1 MSGLQYG
8 KIPELEKQLE
18 AATQSEGKTMRL
30 LRNKVTDAEIAEVLA
45 RWTGIPVARMLEGE
59 REKLL
64 RMEQELHSR
73 VIGQNEAVEAV
84 SNAIRRSRAGLSDPN
99 RPIGSFL
106 FLGPTGSVK
115 PNCVKRWLTLCLT
128 ATTRWCVS
136 TCLSLWRNTVSRL
149 VGAPP
154 GYVGY
159 EEGGYLTEAV
169 RRRPYSVI
177 LLDEVE
183 KAHPDV
189 FNILLQVLDD
199 GRLTD
204 GQGRTVDFRNTVVIM
219 TSNLGSDLIQE
230 RFGELDYGRMK
241 EMVLGVVSQNFR
253 PEFINRIDEVVVF
266 HPLGEQHI
274 ASIAQIQLQ
283 RLYKRLEERGYE
295 IHISDEA
302 LKLLSANSY
311 DPVYG
316 ARPLKRAIQQQIEN
330 PLAQQILSGE
340 LVLAK

>member
-1 MSGLQYG
+1 MLNEELDDKERQYSELEEEWKAEKASLSGTQTIKAELEQAKIAIEQARRVGDLARMSELQYG

-136 TCLSLWRNTVSRL
+136 TCLSLWRNTPCL
-149 VGAPP
+149 VW
-154 GYVGY
+154 
-159 EEGGYLTEAV
+159 
-169 RRRPYSVI
+169 S
-177 LLDEVE
+177 
-183 KAHPDV
+183 
-189 FNILLQVLDD
+189 
-199 GRLTD
+199 GRLRD
-204 GQGRTVDFRNTVVIM
+204 MSAMKKAVI
-219 TSNLGSDLIQE
+219 
-230 RFGELDYGRMK
+230 
-241 EMVLGVVSQNFR
+241 
-253 PEFINRIDEVVVF
+253 
-266 HPLGEQHI
+266 
-274 ASIAQIQLQ
+274 
-283 RLYKRLEERGYE
+283 
-295 IHISDEA
+295 
-302 LKLLSANSY
+302 
-311 DPVYG
+311 
-316 ARPLKRAIQQQIEN
+316 
-330 PLAQQILSGE
+330 
-340 LVLAK
+340 